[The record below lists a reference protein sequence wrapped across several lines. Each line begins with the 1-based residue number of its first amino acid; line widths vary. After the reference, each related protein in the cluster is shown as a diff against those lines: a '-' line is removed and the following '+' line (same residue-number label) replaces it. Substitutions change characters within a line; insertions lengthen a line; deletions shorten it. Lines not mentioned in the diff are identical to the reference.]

1 MTFPHKQTIMF
12 FISGMGRHPI
22 YCLDQC
28 SNEPKGKLDACLEE
42 YTNGV
47 HVYGWGLTLG
57 VKYIMPTYTCVI
69 NDK

>member
-47 HVYGWGLTLG
+47 HVYG
-57 VKYIMPTYTCVI
+57 
-69 NDK
+69 